1 MPSKKTPPPATA
13 PETTGYSATAKVALQ
28 ETAAR
33 VKEMHGAIAATSF
46 AVLYKIPVI
55 NGPAQFVQQA
65 HDAISGGVYSAIH
78 KAGGGLLDVAD
89 AIEKQ
94 QAASTS
100 PNPSETQPP
109 SRLASNLRSAIN
121 GAFGDHLAES
131 NSVLAIQMGL
141 YRESLPVPLSGDAL
155 LAAWP
160 ESSPKICIFLHGL
173 VCNEHSW
180 EAGPEGINMPQR
192 LEVDSGYTSL
202 LLRYNSGR
210 PIVENGLQLAVL
222 LEELLSVWPHP
233 IDELVLIGHSMGGL
247 LTRSA
252 FEQSKTAEFTW
263 PALTRMVI
271 CLGSP
276 NLGSAVERFGHLT
289 TTALRLSRITEPLAR
304 IGAQRSQGIQDLRY
318 GPGRH
323 TQGTPAIAWRFIGGS
338 LTDDPDNPLGE
349 IIGDGLVTPGSAT
362 AHELEGD
369 VQSIRLGA
377 LGHMALQTD
386 PRGYSQ
392 ILGWLGGEKSPVFED
407 KQGKNSLNTS
417 A

>member
-1 MPSKKTPPPATA
+1 MPRKNTSPPAPA

-33 VKEMHGAIAATSF
+33 VKEMHHAIAATSF
-46 AVLYKIPVI
+46 AVLSKIPVI
-55 NGPAQFVQQA
+55 SGPAQLVQQA
-65 HDAISGGVYSAIH
+65 HNAIAGGVYAAIH
-78 KAGGGLLDVAD
+78 QAGGSLLNVAD

-94 QAASTS
+94 QPAKTT
-100 PNPSETQPP
+100 ETQPP

-141 YRESLPVPLSGDAL
+141 YRDGLPVPLSHDAL
-155 LAAWP
+155 LATWP
-160 ESSPKICIFLHGL
+160 KSNPKLCIFLHGL
-173 VCNEHSW
+173 VCNEYSW
-180 EAGPEGINMPQR
+180 EAGPEGVNIPQR
-192 LEVDSGYTSL
+192 LELDNGYTSL
-202 LLRYNSGR
+202 MLRYNSGR

-222 LEELLSVWPHP
+222 LEEILSAWPHP
-233 IDELVLIGHSMGGL
+233 ITELVIIGHSMGGL
-247 LTRSA
+247 LARSA
-252 FEQSKTAEFTW
+252 FEQSKTSEFTW

-276 NLGSAVERFGHLT
+276 NLGSGVERLGHLT
-289 TTALRLSRITEPLAR
+289 TTALRLTRITEPLAR
-304 IGAQRSQGIQDLRY
+304 IGAKRSQGIQDLRY

-323 TQGTPAIAWRFIGGS
+323 TQDIPAIAWRFIGGS
-338 LTDDPDNPLGE
+338 LTEDPDNPLGE

-386 PRGYSQ
+386 PRVYTQ
-392 ILGWLGGEKSPVFED
+392 ILGWLGAEKSLISGAKSD
-407 KQGKNSLNTS
+407 KNIPITKS
-417 A
+417 